1 MSQFFPFIFVLLWSS
16 AFITT
21 LPIVLNSD
29 PFSALA
35 FRFFFVAICFLIYS
49 IVKKIKI
56 KVNFRNLF
64 NSFSTGI
71 LFHGFYLGGVFYAIF
86 VGLPTSIVALIV
98 TLQPILTNILAGYFL
113 NEEVN
118 IYQWIGV
125 ILGFTGAVMVIG
137 FDIGSTLPVKGL
149 IAAVIALIAITTS
162 TIWQKKISNDLPLPV
177 NNMYQAIGAVI
188 FHLTIIIL
196 IFEDAFIIVNLE
208 FLLAMSHQV
217 FLVSLG
223 AFSILMYLIKNNSA
237 SKTVSLFFLIPAV
250 TATMAWI
257 FLGENLSL
265 VDVIGFIITS
275 IGVFISTRKQKV
287 H

>member
-125 ILGFTGAVMVIG
+125 VLGFTGAVMVIG

-162 TIWQKKISNDLPLPV
+162 TIWQKKISNDIPLPV

-188 FHLTIIIL
+188 FHLIIIIL
-196 IFEDAFIIVNLE
+196 IFEDTFIIINLE

-275 IGVFISTRKQKV
+275 IGVFISTRKQKI

>member
-1 MSQFFPFIFVLLWSS
+1 MTKFFPIIFILLWSS

-35 FRFFFVAICFLIYS
+35 FRFFFVGISFYLITFF
-49 IVKKIKI
+49 KKIKVSI
-56 KVNFRNLF
+56 KFKNLV

-86 VGLPTSIVALIV
+86 IGLPTGIVALIV
-98 TLQPILTNILAGYFL
+98 TLQPILTNILARYIL
-113 NEEVN
+113 NEN
-118 IYQWIGV
+118 ISLKQWVGV
-125 ILGFTGAVMVIG
+125 ALGFTGAVMVIG
-137 FDIGSTLPVKGL
+137 YDAGSVLPTDGL
-149 IAAVIALIAITTS
+149 IASIIALIAITTS
-162 TIWQKKISNDLPLPV
+162 TIWQKKVSNDIPIVV
-177 NNMYQAIGAVI
+177 NNMYQAVGAVL
-188 FHLTIIIL
+188 FHIIIIIF
-196 IFEDAFIIVNLE
+196 IFEDPFVKINLE
-208 FLLAMSHQV
+208 FLFAMSHQV